1 MNDIRSVAIAFKVWS
16 RCSKVSFSI
25 FHLKDTLC
33 SPDRFLWCGWCAAR
47 RLLVFRCEFD
57 DFDGNPT
64 QFTPLNTSWWQ
75 SLVQV
80 LRGCAELLPL
90 LCGATTTNTILQ
102 SYFCNY
108 CAELLMLSLLLC
120 RASTTVQS
128 FYYYY
133 CAEREGTVSPIIS
146 RWRRIA
152 TTDQKQL
159 KTMNNST
166 MLLATMIMERKPS
179 HPPTM
184 FVIHKKWMKYGE
196 TVWLGS

>member
-1 MNDIRSVAIAFKVWS
+1 MFARQVSLVRLVRSS
-16 RCSKVSFSI
+16 E
-25 FHLKDTLC
+25 
-33 SPDRFLWCGWCAAR
+33 AAR
-47 RLLVFRCEFD
+47 VQMWIWWL
-57 DFDGNPT
+57 
-64 QFTPLNTSWWQ
+64 WWQ
-75 SLVQV
+75 SNTIHSTQHFLVATASPSVETLCRDIATIVRSYYYQYYFA
-80 LRGCAELLPL
+80 GLLPL
-90 LCGATTTNTILQ
+90 LSGATTTNTILQ
-102 SYFCNY
+102 SYVYNH
-108 CAELLMLSLLLC
+108 CAELLILLLLLC
-120 RASTTVQS
+120 GASTTTIVLS
-128 FYYYY
+128 FYFYS

-166 MLLATMIMERKPS
+166 MLLATMFMERKPS

>member
-1 MNDIRSVAIAFKVWS
+1 M
-16 RCSKVSFSI
+16 
-25 FHLKDTLC
+25 C

-102 SYFCNY
+102 SYFYNY
-108 CAELLMLSLLLC
+108 CAELLIISLLLC
-120 RASTTVQS
+120 RATTSSSILLLCRARGHGVPNYFS
-128 FYYYY
+128 LTKD
-133 CAEREGTVSPIIS
+133 CHDRSK
-146 RWRRIA
+146 A
-152 TTDQKQL
+152 TEDNEQLNNVTGNNVYGKKTITPSNNVCYTQKVDE
-159 KTMNNST
+159 
-166 MLLATMIMERKPS
+166 I
-179 HPPTM
+179 
-184 FVIHKKWMKYGE
+184 W
-196 TVWLGS
+196 

>member
-1 MNDIRSVAIAFKVWS
+1 MSVFPMNDIRSVAIAFKVWS

-102 SYFCNY
+102 SYFYHY
-108 CAELLMLSLLLC
+108 CAELLYT
-120 RASTTVQS
+120 STTIVQS
-128 FYYYY
+128 FYFYSCCMLALHVRIEIVFSYKY
-133 CAEREGTVSPIIS
+133 RLRGC
-146 RWRRIA
+146 WRVRIA
-152 TTDQKQL
+152 VELQL
-159 KTMNNST
+159 
-166 MLLATMIMERKPS
+166 A
-179 HPPTM
+179 
-184 FVIHKKWMKYGE
+184 
-196 TVWLGS
+196 